1 MSLYDRVLSYG
12 GKMAAPL
19 AGYPGVKL
27 INRSVRNALNDPAIQ
42 LEALKAL
49 EKKLLPDIVFTL
61 LDLTVE
67 AEALGLRVDYFEKKP
82 PSLAAQVLYDPQE
95 ILQLD
100 IPDPEQTA
108 RMPQFLRVAEG
119 LAEDAERMC
128 GAFVTG
134 PFTLLAQILGTEEL
148 LSRIRLGEPL
158 NDHIGFTTSVAGQY
172 AAALASRVDIVVVV
186 DPAAEAMKPSEF
198 HSLCRPY
205 INGLAG
211 IIRGSGAE
219 CLLHICNDA
228 THLLEEMAL
237 SGAEGICFDSQVNL
251 PREAERLPSNLI
263 LLGNID
269 PKRIIERGTVED
281 VRWEVRRLLR
291 HMKKFRNFILST
303 GCDVPLGVPIRNLE
317 AMMEE
322 ARSKRTHYGIL

>member
-128 GAFVTG
+128 
-134 PFTLLAQILGTEEL
+134 
-148 LSRIRLGEPL
+148 
-158 NDHIGFTTSVAGQY
+158 
-172 AAALASRVDIVVVV
+172 
-186 DPAAEAMKPSEF
+186 
-198 HSLCRPY
+198 
-205 INGLAG
+205 
-211 IIRGSGAE
+211 
-219 CLLHICNDA
+219 
-228 THLLEEMAL
+228 
-237 SGAEGICFDSQVNL
+237 
-251 PREAERLPSNLI
+251 
-263 LLGNID
+263 
-269 PKRIIERGTVED
+269 
-281 VRWEVRRLLR
+281 
-291 HMKKFRNFILST
+291 
-303 GCDVPLGVPIRNLE
+303 
-317 AMMEE
+317 
-322 ARSKRTHYGIL
+322 